1 MMPFFIN
8 LCELQVYQPAIELAQ
23 RMKLIP
29 AYVSMDYV
37 DEEVTRLFD
46 SKGVDDVVICTDFS
60 KFDQHFNPDMANAA
74 KVILTNMLTTK
85 DDATLGWLDNVFP
98 IKYNIP
104 LICSEDLMYTGIHG
118 MGSGSGGTNFDE
130 CLSHKALQFEA
141 AITANQTLNPHSM
154 AYGDDGVLTYPGIT
168 VEHVIQTYERHGQE
182 MNPEKQYVSK
192 HDCVVL
198 RR

>member
-1 MMPFFIN
+1 MPFIVN
-8 LCELQVYQPAIELAQ
+8 LEELQVYQPAIEQVQ
-23 RMKLIP
+23 RRGAIP

-37 DEEVTRLFD
+37 DQKVTALFD

-60 KFDQHFNPDMANAA
+60 KFDQHFNSDMANAA
-74 KVILTNMLTTK
+74 KYILEEMLTTK
-85 DDATLGWLDNVFP
+85 DSETRRWLEEVFP
-98 IKYNIP
+98 IKYSIP
-104 LICSEDLMYTGIHG
+104 LICSEDLMYEGKHG

-130 CLSHKALQFEA
+130 SLAHKALQFEA
-141 AITANQTLNPHSM
+141 AITANASLNPNSM
-154 AYGDDGVLTYPGIT
+154 AYGDDGILTYPGIT
-168 VEHVIQTYERHGQE
+168 VEHVIQTYERHGQV